1 MVKGNKIIKKLIN
14 ILNVISII
22 NAAAL
27 AAAIISTYISPE
39 KIFITAFLC
48 YLYPILFGINFF
60 MLVLFV
66 FHRKKML
73 WITLLLFISGYNLW
87 QGFFQFAGRHS
98 DHKKDETSV
107 TVMTYN
113 VRMFDQYGWAKRKYL
128 LDSIFSYIK
137 QESPDIICF
146 QEFYVSD
153 RRSGFSQK
161 YISDKLEFYPYD
173 YVEYLPFKKSD
184 LGKTGTA
191 VFSKF
196 PIIKKEKIDY
206 GIKSDNGLITDID
219 INGITMRLL
228 NVRLASLW
236 LSPDD
241 IETLNNI
248 RTFKITGTN
257 IKAIVKKIGIAFSN
271 RAVQAD
277 TLNKIVERSPY
288 PVIICGDFNDTP
300 ASYTYRETGK
310 ELNDAF
316 IEAGSGIGG
325 TYNGKLPSYRI
336 DYILFDPAFEAFNYK
351 RSIVNYS
358 DHYPVSVCLRLKE

>member
-1 MVKGNKIIKKLIN
+1 MTKENNIRRKTVN
-14 ILNVISII
+14 ILHILSII

-27 AAAIISTYISPE
+27 AATIISTYISPE
-39 KIFITAFLC
+39 KIFILAFLG
-48 YLYPILFGINFF
+48 YLYPVLFGINFI
-60 MLVLFV
+60 MLVLFI
-66 FHRKKML
+66 FHRKRML

-87 QGFFQFAGRHS
+87 QGFFQFAGRHA
-98 DHKKDETSV
+98 DCNNTGAPIN
-107 TVMTYN
+107 VMTYN
-113 VRMFDQYGWAKRKYL
+113 VRMFDQYGWAKRKLL
-128 LDSIFSYIK
+128 LDSIFTYIK

-161 YISDKLEFYPYD
+161 YISDKLEFYPYS

-206 GIKSDNGLITDID
+206 GIKSDNGLMTDID
-219 INGITMRLL
+219 INGTTIRLI

-248 RTFKITGTN
+248 RMFKITGTN
-257 IKAIVKKIGIAFSN
+257 IKAIVKRIGIAFSK

-277 TLNKIVERSPY
+277 TLNKIAERSPY

-300 ASYTYRETGK
+300 ASYTYRKTGK
-310 ELNDAF
+310 KLNDAF
-316 IEAGSGIGG
+316 IEAGRGTGG

-336 DYILFDPAFEAFNYK
+336 DYILFDPAFEAFNFK
-351 RSIVNYS
+351 RGIVNYS
-358 DHYPVSVCLRLKE
+358 DHYPVSVCLKLKE